1 MIKLIITDLDGT
13 FLNSHG
19 DYNRQLFTQV
29 KQIMQEQGV
38 NFALCTGKQCER
50 VEELFGKEASDFW
63 ILGDS
68 ATRIKHSG
76 EYIYQSLIDNALG
89 REMIGVL
96 EEVNKEPVIIA
107 CTAEGAF
114 IRDSVSPQMLQKVKM
129 SYAKVIQVAD
139 FSEVKYDFVKI
150 SVFDIKGRCPQ
161 IKPFLAPYFDKAYI
175 VVSEDAWIDIADV
188 GVHKGH
194 TVEILQNQLN
204 ATAEETMVFGDGLND
219 IELMTR
225 ATWSFAMRN
234 AFEET
239 KRAATFIT
247 GTNDDDA
254 VMTTIIRLLSLQ
266 DSGRQPQ
273 QAKHYD

>member
-19 DYNRQLFTQV
+19 DYNRPLFPTV
-29 KQIMQEQGV
+29 RKMMQAQGV
-38 NFALCTGKQCER
+38 AFALCTGKQCER
-50 VEELFGKEASDFW
+50 VEELFGDQARDFW

-68 ATRIKHSG
+68 ATRIKHQG
-76 EYIYQSLIDNALG
+76 EYVYQSLIANALG
-89 REMIGVL
+89 REMIACV
-96 EEVNKEPVIIA
+96 EAVNPEVVIIA
-107 CTAEGAF
+107 CTPVGAF
-114 IRDSVSPQMLQKVKM
+114 VRESVSPDMLQKVKM
-129 SYAKVIQVAD
+129 SYAKVTQVAD
-139 FSEVKYDFVKI
+139 FSVVQHDFVKI

-161 IKPFLAPYFDKAYI
+161 IKPHLAPWFDKAYI
-175 VVSEDAWIDIADV
+175 VVSEDAWIDIADA

-194 TVEILQNQLN
+194 TVEILQKQLKVS
-204 ATAEETMVFGDGLND
+204 AEETLVFGDGLND

-234 AFEET
+234 GFEET
-239 KRAATFIT
+239 KRAANFIT

-266 DSGRQPQ
+266 
-273 QAKHYD
+273 A

>member
-19 DYNRQLFTQV
+19 DYNRRLFPTV
-29 KQIMQEQGV
+29 KKLMQAQSVE
-38 NFALCTGKQCER
+38 FALCTGKQCER
-50 VEELFGKEASDFW
+50 VEELFGEQARQFW

-68 ATRIKHSG
+68 ATRIKHYG
-76 EYIYQSLIDNALG
+76 DYVYQSLINNSLG
-89 REMIGVL
+89 REMIAAV
-96 EEVNKEPVIIA
+96 EKVNQEVVIIA
-107 CTAEGAF
+107 CTPIGAF
-114 IRDSVSPQMLQKVKM
+114 VRDSISPDMLKKVKM
-129 SYAKVIQVAD
+129 SYAKVLQVSN
-139 FSEVKYDFVKI
+139 FNEVDQDFVKI
-150 SVFDIKGRCPQ
+150 SVFDVKGRCPQ
-161 IKPFLAPYFDKAYI
+161 IKPHLAPWFDKAYI

-194 TVEILQNQLN
+194 TVEILQNRLN
-204 ATAEETMVFGDGLND
+204 VTAEETMVFGDGLND

-234 AFEET
+234 GFEET
-239 KRAATFIT
+239 WQAANFIT

-266 DSGRQPQ
+266 
-273 QAKHYD
+273 A